1 VWLITRKDQLSISFS
16 RKNPNC
22 FLKFPNLKEKM
33 HEHIKI
39 ARLGALGGAT
49 DSGGVH
55 LLPMLQAFNSA
66 TYKSLMGDLILLIPD
81 SAAYM

>member
-1 VWLITRKDQLSISFS
+1 
-16 RKNPNC
+16 
-22 FLKFPNLKEKM
+22 M